1 MSFPLKRHQ
10 EKCGDTHLSA
20 WLLEGGVGMGDGGGG
35 GGGGMRD
42 AGGVRVCG
50 YGNYMYNTRD
60 LTTWINGLGMMR
72 EYNNMCE

>member
-20 WLLEGGVGMGDGGGG
+20 WPLEGRGWGMGVGDGGR
-35 GGGGMRD
+35 GMRD
-42 AGGVRVCG
+42 AGGVRVRG
-50 YGNYMYNTRD
+50 YSNYMYNTRD

-72 EYNNMCE
+72 EYNDM